1 MQGQDDARGRIG
13 NRAMNPTPRTRRM
26 RTSPQ
31 QVPVGGEVHGIRLP
45 GRSRAGTA
53 QLLLLALS
61 RIRSRAITLP
71 MTA

>member
-13 NRAMNPTPRTRRM
+13 ESRDESHAQDTADAHV
-26 RTSPQ
+26 PQ